1 MKRLMLLLSA
11 MVLAAS
17 TSLTLADEDHAYTEG
32 PVMVVSFARTQPGM
46 FDEYMRYLDRTYKP
60 LMDEAKKAGIVV
72 DWAIYGTRPRDGQ
85 DANLVLTITYKNMA
99 AMDNLQARMDP
110 LAKKAFGSLPKA
122 ASAQADREKLRKDLG
137 SQLVRQL
144 ILK

>member
-1 MKRLMLLLSA
+1 MKKLILLLSA
-11 MVLAAS
+11 AISLTA
-17 TSLTLADEDHAYTEG
+17 TSLAFAQEDHAYTEG
-32 PVMVVSFARTQPGM
+32 PVLTVSFVRTQPGM

-60 LMDEAKKAGIVV
+60 LLDEAKKAGIVV
-72 DWAIYGTRPRDGQ
+72 DWAIYSARPRDPQ
-85 DANLVLTITYKNMA
+85 DADLVFTITYKDMA
-99 AMDNLQARMDP
+99 AFDNLQARMDP

-122 ASAQADREKLRKDLG
+122 ASAAADREKLRKELG